1 MSRDAVLCLKQLHL
15 TLFYK
20 ISESSYVPPH
30 QYARKTQSNAV
41 SRYQPRFHAECSTV
55 FRKTPLNSKPI
66 PQFDNT
72 NYLALISRTCSTRI
86 RCQTFSNS
94 WVEQN
99 LNFRVLDAR
108 LNTGFNRWSSEN
120 KCITCLLTLSRRIK
134 AFSLLIT
141 TISKFSNL
149 IGHQLA

>member
-66 PQFDNT
+66 PQFDST

-86 RCQTFSNS
+86 SCQTFSNS

-99 LNFRVLDAR
+99 CPWLLDYINGTR
-108 LNTGFNRWSSEN
+108 FKFIN
-120 KCITCLLTLSRRIK
+120 K
-134 AFSLLIT
+134 FSLPESSKMADAWQ
-141 TISKFSNL
+141 ISDSCSPLTSYVRK
-149 IGHQLA
+149 

>member
-66 PQFDNT
+66 PQFEST

-86 RCQTFSNS
+86 SCQTFSNL

-99 LNFRVLDAR
+99 LNFRVLAAR
-108 LNTGFNRWSSEN
+108 LPA
-120 KCITCLLTLSRRIK
+120 LL
-134 AFSLLIT
+134 SLGESLKSCQT
-141 TISKFSNL
+141 RNL
-149 IGHQLA
+149 NFG

>member
-1 MSRDAVLCLKQLHL
+1 MSRDADLCLKQLHL
-15 TLFYK
+15 TFFYK
-20 ISESSYVPPH
+20 ISESSYVPPP

-66 PQFDNT
+66 PQFDST

-86 RCQTFSNS
+86 CCQTFSNS

-99 LNFRVLDAR
+99 LNFRVLAAR
-108 LNTGFNRWSSEN
+108 LLKQNAKSVLCTHTSF
-120 KCITCLLTLSRRIK
+120 TLV
-134 AFSLLIT
+134 
-141 TISKFSNL
+141 
-149 IGHQLA
+149 